1 MGEKGSEG
9 IPGKIGP
16 RGYKGS
22 KGETGSKG
30 VNGAGIPGFPGP
42 RGPKGYKGE
51 RGIGTKGQK
60 GDGANFD
67 PRQLANWKQCAW
79 NSPTDTDSGKIK
91 ECSFNKLHQNTA
103 LKVSYQGN
111 IRLHNSN
118 VKCKRW
124 YFKFNG
130 NECSGP
136 LPIDSVL
143 FTSSSY
149 SSTSNIHRPHFFEG
163 FCENLPQETIRIELW
178 VGKCSGGW
186 TLGPSGPPG
195 RSGDTGEKGR
205 QGDAGS
211 PGKPGSRGPRGHHGL
226 TGEKGEIGS
235 VGEKGREGIP
245 GKIGPRGY
253 KGSKGETGSKGMIG
267 TGIPGMTGPRGP
279 KGLKGERGIG
289 IKGERGDAANIDP
302 KQLANWKQCAWKG
315 ETDADSGKI
324 K

>member
-1 MGEKGSEG
+1 MQGMPGSNGIPGTPGMPGLSGPSGPPGRRGDTGEKGRQGDAGIPGKSGLRGPRGHKGLTGEKGEIGSMGKKGSEG

-91 ECSFNKLHQNTA
+91 ECSFSKLHQNTA

-111 IRLHNSN
+111 IRLFNSN
-118 VKCKRW
+118 AKCNRC

-136 LPIDSVL
+136 LPVDSVL
-143 FTSSSY
+143 YTDY
-149 SSTSNIHRPHFFEG
+149 RGSTPNIHRPHFFEG
-163 FCENLPQETIRIELW
+163 FCENLPRGTVRVELW
-178 VGKCSGGW
+178 IGKCSGH
-186 TLGPSGPPG
+186 TLGNAYTGWNSVSRIMIEEVPPA
-195 RSGDTGEKGR
+195 
-205 QGDAGS
+205 Q
-211 PGKPGSRGPRGHHGL
+211 
-226 TGEKGEIGS
+226 
-235 VGEKGREGIP
+235 
-245 GKIGPRGY
+245 
-253 KGSKGETGSKGMIG
+253 
-267 TGIPGMTGPRGP
+267 
-279 KGLKGERGIG
+279 
-289 IKGERGDAANIDP
+289 
-302 KQLANWKQCAWKG
+302 
-315 ETDADSGKI
+315 
-324 K
+324 